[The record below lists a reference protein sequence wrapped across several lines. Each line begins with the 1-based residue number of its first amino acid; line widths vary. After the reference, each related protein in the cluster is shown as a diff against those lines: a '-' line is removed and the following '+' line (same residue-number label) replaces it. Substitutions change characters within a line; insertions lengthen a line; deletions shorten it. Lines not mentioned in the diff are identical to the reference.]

1 MERKWEGWKEREQED
16 GQEKCGKLL
25 KRYEKGCGMMRK
37 ASQVRGGKKRGG
49 KCVDEKKKKTEMQA
63 R

>member
-1 MERKWEGWKEREQED
+1 MEREQED